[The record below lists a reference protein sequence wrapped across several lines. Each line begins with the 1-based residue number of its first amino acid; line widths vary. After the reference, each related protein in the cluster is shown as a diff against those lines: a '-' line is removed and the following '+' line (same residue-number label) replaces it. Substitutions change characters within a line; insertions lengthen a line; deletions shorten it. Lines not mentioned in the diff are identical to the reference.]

1 MKGSATMNRMLNE
14 SPYGVP
20 DADQERIMPAKIA
33 MARKKKIA
41 LVAHDKRKEELCEW
55 ARFNRQVLAEHSL
68 YATATTGHLLT
79 RRLGLNV
86 TCLKPIVATASRLG
100 CESASPDRC
109 GVEHSG
115 CVQSGIGRL
124 HHFIATYVD
133 SI

>member
-1 MKGSATMNRMLNE
+1 MLNE

-33 MARKKKIA
+33 MARKNQIA
-41 LVAHDKRKEELCEW
+41 LVVHDKRKEELCEW
-55 ARFNRQVLAEHSL
+55 ARFNCQVLAEHSL
-68 YATATTGHLLT
+68 YATAITGHLLT

-115 CVQSGIGRL
+115 CMESGFGRL
-124 HHFIATYVD
+124 HSVIAHDVGR
-133 SI
+133 I